1 MIFIKYFSS
10 SFAIKF
16 SDCILVLEKYRS
28 PKRSRDR
35 EATLRSR
42 KFFETEIGIAI
53 AISISNDDRDRDSD
67 FNFGDRGHALRGG
80 EVS

>member
-42 KFFETEIGIAI
+42 KFFETEVGIA
-53 AISISNDDRDRDSD
+53 ISNDDRDRDSD
-67 FNFGDRGHALRGG
+67 FNFGDRVML
-80 EVS
+80 